1 MLDRFLR
8 SGNLRGMMW
17 MVLSGLCFAFNYAI
31 IRFLAEDIHV
41 IEMVFF
47 RNVFGL
53 IVLLPFIWRVRHM
66 ITKTKRW
73 DLILSRGFLQA
84 SSSSL
89 WYYGVTLIPLATATS
104 LMLVEPIVGSI
115 LAIIILNEPN
125 ERSRWITVG
134 VGFIGAMIIVRPG
147 VIDMSVGAG
156 VILIAAVLWSGYL
169 LLGKI
174 QTRQDPVPVVVAYAS
189 AVTVPISLVP
199 ALFFWVTPSFE
210 QFLWLILLGTVATL
224 GYVAMTNAYKIGE
237 VTVVAPLTFTRI
249 IFAALVGFI
258 IFEEIPEFW
267 VWIGAAVIVTATTV
281 LARQEYGRGKA

>member
-1 MLDRFLR
+1 
-8 SGNLRGMMW
+8 